1 LSPDRVIERERRWAP
16 AAAIAALIALG
27 LLISGV
33 ILGSSIPSQDHTG
46 DQLRSFDDH
55 AGALTASSV
64 ITGIAFILLAV
75 PLLYLFRAAEAR
87 NPRVHRALVAFC
99 FIGPF
104 LLGAQSI
111 AKGLAYPGVASDFV
125 SQVDQEGTRDSEEF
139 LRQVKR
145 DPSSIEK
152 VTFHTDSDVL
162 EVEQADGRFYSTTYE
177 AGEEDQITKQVDAA
191 SIDNEDDSDGEVGDA
206 LADRLLADSGGV
218 GVAQNL
224 IFPALLGMVV
234 VMVYV
239 PLQALRAGLLT
250 RFFGTLGMAL
260 GVSLIVL
267 PQAQL
272 LIALW
277 FGYLALL
284 FVGRVPGGRPP
295 AWDAGEAVPWPRPG
309 EESAPTSPSPDD
321 GGEGAAVDADGARE
335 ITPAGG
341 SQPAK
346 RKRKRRR

>member
-16 AAAIAALIALG
+16 PAAVVTLIALG
-27 LLISGV
+27 LLIVGV
-33 ILGSSIPSQDHTG
+33 ILGTGIPNQDHTG
-46 DQLRSFDDH
+46 DQLRAFDEH
-55 AGALTASSV
+55 AGALTTSSV
-64 ITGIAFILLAV
+64 VTGIAFILLAV

-99 FIGPF
+99 FIGPL

-111 AKGLAYPGVASDFV
+111 VKGLAYPSVASDFT
-125 SQVDQEGTRDSEEF
+125 SQVDQEEPRDSDEF
-139 LRQVKR
+139 LRQVQR
-145 DPSSIEK
+145 PSSIEK
-152 VTFHTDSDVL
+152 VTFHTDSHTL
-162 EVEQADGRFYSTTYE
+162 EVEQADGRFYSTAYK
-177 AGEEDQITKQVDAA
+177 AGEEEQLTRQVVAA
-191 SIDNEDDSDGEVGDA
+191 GIDNEDDSDGEVGDA
-206 LADRLLADSGGV
+206 LAESLLSDSGGV

-260 GVSLIVL
+260 GVSLIIL

-277 FGYLALL
+277 FGYLGLL

-295 AWDAGEAVPWPRPG
+295 AWEVGEAVPWPRPG
-309 EESAPTSPSPDD
+309 EEDASASASSGK
-321 GGEGAAVDADGARE
+321 GGEGEAVEGEARE
-335 ITPAGG
+335 VTEAG
-341 SQPAK
+341 QPQSAR

>member
-16 AAAIAALIALG
+16 PAAVVTLIALG
-27 LLISGV
+27 LLIVGV
-33 ILGSSIPSQDHTG
+33 ILGTGIPNQDHTG
-46 DQLRSFDDH
+46 DQLRAFDEH
-55 AGALTASSV
+55 AGALTTSSV
-64 ITGIAFILLAV
+64 VTGIAFILLAV

-87 NPRVHRALVAFC
+87 NPRVHRALIAFC
-99 FIGPF
+99 FIGPL

-111 AKGLAYPGVASDFV
+111 VKGLAYPGVASDFV
-125 SQVDQEGTRDSEEF
+125 SQVDQEGKQGSEQF
-139 LRQVKR
+139 LQQVQR

-152 VTFHTDSDVL
+152 VTFHTDSHTL

-177 AGEEDQITKQVDAA
+177 PGQEDQITKQVDAA
-191 SIDNEDDSDGEVGDA
+191 SIDSEDDSDGEVGDA
-206 LADRLLADSGGV
+206 LAESLLSDSGGV

-260 GVSLIVL
+260 GVSLIIL

-277 FGYLALL
+277 FGYLGLL

-295 AWDAGEAVPWPRPG
+295 AWEVGEAVPWPRPG
-309 EESAPTSPSPDD
+309 EEDASASASSGK
-321 GGEGAAVDADGARE
+321 GGEEEAVDGEARE
-335 ITPAGG
+335 VTEAGRPQ
-341 SQPAK
+341 SAR